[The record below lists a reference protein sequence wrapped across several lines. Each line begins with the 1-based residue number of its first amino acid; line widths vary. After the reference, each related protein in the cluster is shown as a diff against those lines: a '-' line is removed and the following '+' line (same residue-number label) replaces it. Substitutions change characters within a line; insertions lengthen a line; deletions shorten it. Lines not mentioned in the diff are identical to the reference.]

1 MKPLDE
7 RIAAGS
13 NLRPVSDW
21 NRPAAAAALRFQK
34 MLETGEA
41 FEQPPETP
49 EPPRPDSRDV

>member
-1 MKPLDE
+1 MKPLDD

-41 FEQPPETP
+41 FEQPPE
-49 EPPRPDSRDV
+49 EQRPDSRDV